1 MYNWNGHHAGLL
13 LFEHQLCSWLLMPLN
28 NLQVLIEDA
37 EFLMNRA
44 SAGEVSWDEIKPQL
58 ADKYQQAGLPDVAEF
73 VLQ

>member
-13 LFEHQLCSWLLMPLN
+13 LTEHQLCSWLLKRLS

-44 SAGEVSWDEIKPQL
+44 SAGEVSWDEIRPQL
-58 ADKYQQAGLPDVAEF
+58 ADKYHQAGLPEVAEF
-73 VLQ
+73 ILR

>member
-1 MYNWNGHHAGLL
+1 MYKWDRHRAGLL
-13 LFEHQLCSWLLMPLN
+13 VGHQLCSLLLRPLN

-44 SAGEVSWDEIKPQL
+44 SAGEVSWDEIRPQL